1 MRNRFTLRFLAGL
14 ALFALNFSRQK
25 IPLIS
30 SISLL
35 IPTFNLHNGYP
46 GCPRLIARIRD
57 IRFRNQPINKANT
70 KTMGND
76 NSKSRR
82 SFITNVT
89 KGMIGATMLP
99 SIITSRDR
107 KKNMQALFRPQKDYA
122 ANDQLQIALIGS
134 GGMGVA
140 DTNTA
145 ITVPGIKLMAVCD
158 LYDGRL
164 SEARKRWG
172 NDIDTTRD
180 YREILDRKDIDAVI
194 IATPDHWHR
203 DISVA
208 AMNKGKHVYCEKP
221 MVHDISEGSSVV
233 DAQKKNKVVF
243 QVGSQGLSSLGNEKA
258 KQLLKEGAIG
268 KLNYAEGFWA
278 RMSPTGAWQY
288 PIPADASPSTVD
300 WDRFV
305 ANTNKRPFDPLRFFR
320 WRNYRDYGTGVSGD
334 LFVHLFSSLHFVT
347 GSIGPNKVMATGG
360 LRYWKDGR
368 EVPDI
373 MLGMFDY
380 PESEAHPAFN
390 LSLRVNFVDGTGGTN
405 YLRMVGSEGS
415 MTVEWDKVTL
425 YKNKS
430 TEDANDPL
438 LKTKNNTPAGK
449 EYVYERKTMLP
460 PDNLVYTAQEGYKG
474 AHFDHFYNWA
484 TPIRNKTD
492 VTENSLFG
500 YRAAAPALLC
510 NDSYFSNRIV
520 QWDPQNLK
528 LVATK

>member
-1 MRNRFTLRFLAGL
+1 MDME
-14 ALFALNFSRQK
+14 K
-25 IPLIS
+25 
-30 SISLL
+30 
-35 IPTFNLHNGYP
+35 
-46 GCPRLIARIRD
+46 
-57 IRFRNQPINKANT
+57 
-70 KTMGND
+70 ND
-76 NSKSRR
+76 KSRR
-82 SFITNVT
+82 SFITNAT
-89 KGMIGATMLP
+89 KAAIGASLFP
-99 SIITSRDR
+99 SIVTARDR
-107 KKNMQALFRPQKDYA
+107 ERNQEHLLRITEQYS

-140 DTNTA
+140 DATTA
-145 ITVPGIKLMAVCD
+145 LTVPGIKLLAVCD

-164 SEARKRWG
+164 AEAKKRWG
-172 NDIDTTRD
+172 NDIATTRN
-180 YREILDRKDIDAVI
+180 YRDILNRKDIDAVI
-194 IATPDHWHR
+194 IATPDHWHK

-208 AMNKGKHVYCEKP
+208 AMNAGKHVYCEKP
-221 MVHDISEGSSVV
+221 MVHEISEGATVV
-233 DAQKKNKVVF
+233 AAQEKNKVVY

-258 KQLLKEGAIG
+258 KELLKAGAIG
-268 KLNYAEGFWA
+268 QLNYAEGFWA

-300 WDRFV
+300 WDAFV
-305 ANTNKRPFDPLRFFR
+305 ANTTKRPFDATRFFR

-347 GSIGPNKVMATGG
+347 GSMGPNKIMATGG

-380 PESEAHPAFN
+380 PETSIHPAFN

-425 YKNKS
+425 YKNRNVV
-430 TEDANDPL
+430 DAGDPL
-438 LKTKNNTPAGK
+438 LKTKNASTGK
-449 EYVYERKTMLP
+449 EYVYERKSMLP
-460 PDNLVYTAQEGYKG
+460 PEKLEYTAEEGYKG

-484 TPIRNKTD
+484 TAIRNKKN
-492 VTENSLFG
+492 VVENSLFG

-510 NDSYFSNRIV
+510 NDSYFGNKIM
-520 QWDPQNLK
+520 QWDPEKLK
-528 LVATK
+528 VLHT